1 MKNFKK
7 MEQQGFSFCCFSC
20 TPKSPELFLET
31 ALHTSCLPS
40 FSTPAIFAGC
50 HYLCQFCL
58 VQKDNLVVSR
68 SVDNAGAES
77 NCCRHTD
84 PFCSLESVLKQ
95 NCSDLSLPRY
105 KVLTQTTES
114 THSCE
119 SLFQKKVSSLKTRI
133 KVFAQ
138 TFFIH
143 RQGGGTT
150 LSSPPSHTKK
160 AHCEGQASTH
170 SSDPERLRAILY
182 THFLIHLLSFRFTLR

>member
-1 MKNFKK
+1 
-7 MEQQGFSFCCFSC
+7 MEQQGSSFCCFSC

-31 ALHTSCLPS
+31 ALHTLCLPS

-58 VQKDNLVVSR
+58 VQKDNVVVSR

-119 SLFQKKVSSLKTRI
+119 SLFQKKSQLAKNQNKSICLDIFHTQAGWWDYSQ
-133 KVFAQ
+133 FPTQ
-138 TFFIH
+138 PY
-143 RQGGGTT
+143 QEST
-150 LSSPPSHTKK
+150 L
-160 AHCEGQASTH
+160 
-170 SSDPERLRAILY
+170 
-182 THFLIHLLSFRFTLR
+182 